1 MPFRG
6 WLWDA
11 IPEKKNVLRK
21 LICIKEEIKEWVRD
35 DCLCRNKF
43 EFYEKTNSKL
53 KLYSV
58 FVVVVLL
65 ISQLINCDK
74 SPYLTATFSDIDLFG
89 FTLR

>member
-11 IPEKKNVLRK
+11 IPEKKVLRT
-21 LICIKEEIKEWVRD
+21 LTCFKEEIKEWVRD

-58 FVVVVLL
+58 FVDVVLL
-65 ISQLINCDK
+65 TSQLINYDK
-74 SPYLTATFSDIDLFG
+74 SPYLTATFSNDIDLFV